1 MKAMVYTGKDGLT
14 IRDVETPVAGPGQV
28 RLKLTN
34 CGICGSD
41 LFLYKSGGLADGT
54 IMGHE
59 LSGVVDTV
67 GDGVEGISVG
77 DRVIARPIGCGECKW
92 CRMKMENICVT
103 RKTLG
108 LGQRPGGFA
117 EYMVVEKD
125 MIIPVPENLG
135 LDQASMADQF
145 GSSLHGLYS
154 AGFQPGDTV
163 LVTGV
168 GPIGLC
174 AVMLLKYKGAK
185 RVIVSEVIEERAVI
199 AKKFGADDVVSPGKR
214 PLASLLSALPGY
226 EGLDCVIE
234 CSGNATATTDVI
246 LTAPVGCR
254 IALVGMCTQ
263 PVTFMPFVLFQKH
276 LTITGAFGNSQK
288 ECIESMDIM
297 ASGEIPSQQL
307 ITKKVSLE
315 EIPGAFLQLM
325 NSKTE
330 LKVMME
336 TPV

>member
-14 IRDVETPVAGPGQV
+14 IREVETPVAGPGQV
-28 RLKLTN
+28 RIRLTN

-41 LFLYKSGGLADGT
+41 LFLFKSGGLSDGT

-67 GDGVEGISVG
+67 GEGVEGISEG
-77 DRVIARPIGCGECKW
+77 GRVIARPIGCGDCKW
-92 CRMKMENICVT
+92 CRKEMENICVN
-103 RKTLG
+103 RQALG

-117 EYMVVEKD
+117 EYMVVEKE

-145 GSSLHGLYS
+145 GSSLHGLYV
-154 AGFQPGDTV
+154 ADFQPGETA
-163 LVTGV
+163 LVTGA

-174 AVMLLKYKGAK
+174 AVMLLKYKGAG
-185 RVIVSEVIEERAVI
+185 RVIVAEVDPERIELAE
-199 AKKFGADDVVSPGKR
+199 KFGADDVISPGKK
-214 PLASLLSALPGY
+214 PLASLLSSLPGY
-226 EGLDCVIE
+226 DGIDCVIE
-234 CSGNATATTDVI
+234 CSGNAAATTDAI

-276 LTITGAFGNSQK
+276 LAITGAFGNSQK

-297 ASGEIPSQQL
+297 ASGKIPSQNL
-307 ITKKVSLE
+307 ITKKVPLE
-315 EIPGAFLQLM
+315 DIPAAFEQVM

-330 LKVMME
+330 LKVMMDI
-336 TPV
+336 PL